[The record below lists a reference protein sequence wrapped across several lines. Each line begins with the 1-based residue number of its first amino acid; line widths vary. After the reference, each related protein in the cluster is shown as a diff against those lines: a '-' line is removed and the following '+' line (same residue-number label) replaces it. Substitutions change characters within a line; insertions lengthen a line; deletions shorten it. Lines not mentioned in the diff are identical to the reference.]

1 MTVIQPKFLLAQ
13 RLADMRA
20 ELARRGLDGVI
31 VPRFDEHQGEYCAP
45 HDNRLAFLTGFT
57 GSAGV
62 AAVFRDRAAL
72 FVDGRYQVQVLE
84 ETDTGLY
91 AIEHFHEAPLHG
103 WLARSVKKGE
113 RVGFNPMLL
122 PHAWDAECGD
132 AVRTA
137 GGEWVPLETDPVD
150 AIWEDQPPKPLG
162 SISAMPL
169 ETSGMRSADK
179 RLLLSQ
185 ALKTM
190 GADMLVEAQPDNIAW
205 LLNVR
210 GRDVAFNPMPNSFLV
225 LTAEGEV
232 EWFVDSRKLPND
244 LSEFELDDVAKSD
257 PARLRERLRRL
268 APGRKAVVDPNFA
281 PCAFTHDISAAGGEV
296 ISRRSPVTLAKMVKN
311 PAELSGFRTCH
322 ERDGV
327 AWVRFLAW
335 LDGVV
340 AGREAEGQPVTELE
354 AEAKILSFR
363 EMDPQFVEPSFRS
376 ISAAGGHAAMC
387 HYAAAPET
395 DAPLSASQ
403 IYLLDSGGQY
413 VCGTT
418 DATRTTAFSPVTGE
432 VRRAYTAVLKGLL
445 SMLGLQFPRGTRG
458 HQLDAFARRAL
469 WAEGLDYDH
478 GTGHGVGH
486 FLSVHEQ
493 AQRFDKRVNE
503 IDIEAGMVTTIE
515 PGHYK
520 AGVYGIRLENQVE
533 VIEGRH
539 EGFLA
544 FRSLTLIP
552 LDLRLADMGLLS
564 TDEIRLLNQYHVD
577 VRARLSPH
585 LEGEALQWLLD
596 RTEPVPSS
604 RLAV

>member
-1 MTVIQPKFLLAQ
+1 MTMIQPKFLLTK
-13 RLADMRA
+13 RLDDLRA
-20 ELARRGLDGVI
+20 ELVRRGLDGVI

-91 AIEHFHEAPLHG
+91 AIEHFHRAPLHS
-103 WLARSVKKGE
+103 WLTRTVKAGE
-113 RVGFNPMLL
+113 RVGFNPMLI
-122 PHAWDAECGD
+122 PHAWDEECGA

-137 GGEWVPLETDPVD
+137 GGEWVAVEADPVD

-162 SISAMPL
+162 SISAMPV
-169 ETSGMRSADK
+169 ETSGMPSAEK
-179 RLLLSQ
+179 RALLARELK
-185 ALKTM
+185 AL
-190 GADMLVEAQPDNIAW
+190 GADLLIEAQPDNIAW

-225 LTAEGEV
+225 LNAEGKV

-244 LSEFELDDVAKSD
+244 LSEFELEDVVRAD
-257 PARLRERLRRL
+257 PGHLLERLRRG
-268 APGRKAVVDPNFA
+268 AKGRRAVVDPQFA
-281 PCAFTHDISAAGGEV
+281 PAAFTREITAAGGEV
-296 ISRRSPVTLAKMVKN
+296 LSRRSPVTLAKMVKN
-311 PAELSGFRTCH
+311 AAELRGFRTCH

-327 AWVRFLAW
+327 AWTRFLSW
-335 LDGVV
+335 IDGVV
-340 AGREAEGQPVTELE
+340 ARREAEGNPVTEIE
-354 AEAKILSFR
+354 AEARILAFR
-363 EMDPQFVEPSFRS
+363 QSDPLFVEPSFRS

-395 DAPLSASQ
+395 DAALSARQ
-403 IYLLDSGGQY
+403 VYLLDSGGQY
-413 VCGTT
+413 ICGTT
-418 DATRTTAFSPVTGE
+418 DATRTTAFAPVTGE
-432 VRRAYTAVLKGLL
+432 IKRAYTAVLKGLV
-445 SMLGLQFPRGTRG
+445 SMLTLQFPVGTRG

-493 AQRFDKRVNE
+493 AQRFDKRVND
-503 IDIEAGMVTTIE
+503 IDIEEGMVTTVE

-520 AGVYGIRLENQVE
+520 AGAYGIRLENQVE
-533 VIEGRH
+533 VIASRH
-539 EGFLA
+539 AGFLA

-552 LDLRLADMGLLS
+552 IDLRLADTGLLS
-564 TDEIRLLNQYHVD
+564 TEEILFLNAYHAE
-577 VRARLSPH
+577 VRRKLAPE

-596 RTEPVPSS
+596 RTEPVELP
-604 RLAV
+604 RFGV

>member
-1 MTVIQPKFLLAQ
+1 M
-13 RLADMRA
+13 
-20 ELARRGLDGVI
+20 
-31 VPRFDEHQGEYCAP
+31 
-45 HDNRLAFLTGFT
+45 
-57 GSAGV
+57 
-62 AAVFRDRAAL
+62 
-72 FVDGRYQVQVLE
+72 QVLE

-91 AIEHFHEAPLHG
+91 AIEHFHQAPLHS
-103 WLARSVKKGE
+103 WLTRTVKAGE
-113 RVGFNPMLL
+113 RVGFNPMLI
-122 PHAWDAECGD
+122 PHAWDAECGA

-137 GGEWVPLETDPVD
+137 GGEWVAVDADPVD

-162 SISAMPL
+162 SISAMPV
-169 ETSGMRSADK
+169 ETSGMRSAEK
-179 RLLLSQ
+179 RALLARELK
-185 ALKTM
+185 AL
-190 GADMLVEAQPDNIAW
+190 GADLLIEAQPDNIAW

-225 LTAEGEV
+225 LNTEGEV

-244 LSEFELDDVAKSD
+244 LSEFELEDVVRAD
-257 PARLRERLRRL
+257 PGHLLERLRRV
-268 APGRKAVVDPNFA
+268 AKGRRAVVDPQFA
-281 PCAFTHDISAAGGEV
+281 PAAFTLEITAAGGEV
-296 ISRRSPVTLAKMVKN
+296 LSRRSPVTLAKMVKN
-311 PAELSGFRTCH
+311 ALELKGFRTCH

-327 AWVRFLAW
+327 AWVRFFAW
-335 LDGVV
+335 LEASV
-340 AGREAEGQPVTELE
+340 ARREAEGNPVTELE
-354 AEAKILSFR
+354 AEATILAFR
-363 EMDPQFVEPSFRS
+363 QADPLFVEPSFRS

-395 DAPLSASQ
+395 DAPLSAKQ
-403 IYLLDSGGQY
+403 VYLLDSGGQY

-418 DATRTTAFSPVTGE
+418 DATRTTAFAPVTAE
-432 VRRAYTAVLKGLL
+432 VRRAYTAVLKGLV
-445 SMLGLQFPRGTRG
+445 SMLGLQFPTGTRG

-533 VIEGRH
+533 VVEGRH
-539 EGFLA
+539 KGFLA

-552 LDLRLADMGLLS
+552 LDLRLADIGLLS
-564 TDEIRLLNQYHVD
+564 MDEIRLINHYHAE
-577 VRARLSPH
+577 VRARLTPH
-585 LEGEALQWLLD
+585 LEGEALQWLID

-604 RLAV
+604 RLPV